1 MVRPIGTQLLPSEGT
16 KVPKPF
22 RLAVL
27 SCAKEFAVSCPATV
41 ASSPSQLAQIPTLLR
56 GEPGPILLWIG
67 EWRASRVA
75 LYVAVI
81 IAGTATFGWALGAW
95 RDPLQGL
102 YTAIKFPLI
111 VLLTALGNGLLNGM
125 LAPLLG
131 TNISFRQS
139 LLAVLM
145 SFTIAAAVLG
155 ACGPLIYFVVWNAP
169 AFSPDA
175 QGPTLMMHN
184 LIFLA
189 LVAAMAVAGL
199 AGNARLFELLRQ
211 LSGQDGAAR
220 RTLFAWLAGNLLLG
234 SQLAWILRPLVGSP
248 SLPVEFLRAN
258 AFDGNFFE
266 STFYHARHLFP

>member
-1 MVRPIGTQLLPSEGT
+1 MNSSAATLPPPS
-16 KVPKPF
+16 
-22 RLAVL
+22 
-27 SCAKEFAVSCPATV
+27 PA
-41 ASSPSQLAQIPTLLR
+41 LAQIPTLLR
-56 GEPGPILLWIG
+56 GEPGPILLWMR
-67 EWRASRVA
+67 EWRAARVA

-81 IAGTATFGWALGAW
+81 IAGTAAFGWALGAW

-145 SFTIAAAVLG
+145 SFTIAATVLG
-155 ACGPLIYFVVWNAP
+155 ACAPLIYFVIWNAP
-169 AFSPDA
+169 AFSPQA
-175 QGPTLMMHN
+175 QGAMQLMHN

-199 AGNARLFELLRQ
+199 AGNVRLYELLRQ
-211 LSGQDGAAR
+211 LSGSEGPAR

-234 SQLAWILRPLVGSP
+234 SQLAWILRPFVGSP
-248 SLPVEFLRAN
+248 SLPVEFLRPN
-258 AFDGNFFE
+258 PFEGNFFE
-266 STFYHARHLFP
+266 STFRHAQQLFQ

>member
-1 MVRPIGTQLLPSEGT
+1 MT
-16 KVPKPF
+16 
-22 RLAVL
+22 LARTNAAPL
-27 SCAKEFAVSCPATV
+27 A
-41 ASSPSQLAQIPTLLR
+41 LAQLPTLLR
-56 GEPGPILLWIG
+56 GEPGPIVLWIG
-67 EWRASRVA
+67 EWRAARLL

-81 IAGTATFGWALGAW
+81 IAGTGTFGWALGAW

-155 ACGPLIYFVVWNAP
+155 ACAPLIYFAIWNAP
-169 AFSPDA
+169 AFSPA
-175 QGPTLMMHN
+175 VQGPTLMMHN

-189 LVAAMAVAGL
+189 LVAAMAVAGI
-199 AGNARLFELLRQ
+199 AGNVRLYELLRQ

-220 RTLFAWLAGNLLLG
+220 RTLLAWLAGNLLLG
-234 SQLAWILRPLVGSP
+234 SQLVWILRPFVGSP
-248 SLPVEFLRAN
+248 SLPVEFLRPT
-258 AFDGNFFE
+258 AFQGNFYETVFTGLKFLF
-266 STFYHARHLFP
+266 TF

>member
-1 MVRPIGTQLLPSEGT
+1 MNSPNAAAAP
-16 KVPKPF
+16 
-22 RLAVL
+22 LAL
-27 SCAKEFAVSCPATV
+27 T
-41 ASSPSQLAQIPTLLR
+41 QIPTLLR

-67 EWRASRVA
+67 EWRVARVA
-75 LYVAVI
+75 LYVVVI
-81 IAGTATFGWALGAW
+81 IAGTAAFGWALGAW

-125 LAPLLG
+125 VAPLLG

-155 ACGPLIYFVVWNAP
+155 ACGPPIYFAIWNSP

-189 LVAAMAVAGL
+189 LVSAMAVAGI
-199 AGNARLFELLRQ
+199 AGNVRLFELLQRI
-211 LSGQDGAAR
+211 SGNDRAAK
-220 RTLFAWLAGNLLLG
+220 RTLIAWLAGNLLLG
-234 SQLAWILRPLVGSP
+234 SQLAWILRPFVGSP
-248 SLPVEFLRAN
+248 HLPVEFLRTN
-258 AFDGNFFE
+258 PFDGNFFE
-266 STFYHARHLFP
+266 STFQHARHLFP